1 MQPCLMGE
9 SAVNETF
16 KHMDVRTAYNSWAE
30 QYDSN
35 RNRTRDMEALVLRKT
50 LSHLPA
56 HSCLEIGC
64 GTGKNTVWLME
75 NCTTV
80 TAVDLSEQM
89 LEKAKQKIQ
98 STQVSF
104 VQADITGNWSF
115 AQPLYQLITFSLV
128 LEHIEHL
135 EPIFK
140 KAAAVLEP
148 GGFVYVGELHPF
160 KQYTGTKA
168 RFDTPEGRQVVPCF
182 NHHISDFYAA
192 AKSAGLKL
200 VNMNEYFDEDD
211 RNGVPRVLSL
221 LFQK

>member
-1 MQPCLMGE
+1 MDE
-9 SAVNETF
+9 SAANEAF
-16 KHMDVRTAYNSWAE
+16 KHMDVKTAYNSWAE

-50 LSHLPA
+50 LSPLA
-56 HSCLEIGC
+56 VRSCLEIGC

-75 NCTTV
+75 KCAVV

-98 STQVSF
+98 SPQVSF

-115 AQPLYQLITFSLV
+115 AQQLYQLITFSLV

-140 KAAAVLEP
+140 KAAAVLNA

-168 RFDTPEGRQVVPCF
+168 RFDTPEGRQVVSCF
-182 NHHISDFYAA
+182 NHNLSDFYKA
-192 AKSAGLKL
+192 AKASGLQL
-200 VNMNEYFDEDD
+200 VDMNEYFDEDD
-211 RNGVPRVLSL
+211 SNGVPRIISL
-221 LFQK
+221 LFQKSNSAA